1 MPAYAYQALD
11 AAGRTKKGVLQA
23 DTARAARAG
32 LRERGLNPL
41 QVTAVAEG
49 GGGFARR
56 RGGLSAQQ
64 LATVTRQLSAL
75 IGAGLPIDEALAALA
90 DGSDGRLRT
99 QLVALRARVME
110 GATMAQAM
118 AESPET
124 FPTLYRATIAAGES
138 SGRLDQ
144 VLERLADYTET
155 RQALR
160 ARIIL
165 ALAYPLLLTFV
176 ALAVVTGL
184 MIWVVPQVITVFD
197 QAHQTL
203 PWATRVLMGVSDA
216 IERFGPWLL
225 LPPALFAAVL
235 FLVARSPHLRQAW
248 QRGLLRVP
256 VLGRLIRAADMARF
270 ARTLA
275 LLVSSAVPLLEAL
288 GIAAQVIGNHTLRQ
302 SVARVGVRVREGQPL
317 ARALQETGEFPPVM
331 LRLIASGEK
340 SGRLDSLLFD
350 AAAQQEREL
359 DTALDVATT
368 VLGPGVILLVGALVL
383 FIVLAILLPIFSLN
397 TLVR

>member
-49 GGGFARR
+49 GSGFAHRR
-56 RGGLSAQQ
+56 RGLTTQQ

-75 IGAGLPIDEALAALA
+75 IGAGLPIDETLAALA

-110 GATMAQAM
+110 GATLAQAM

-124 FPTLYRATIAAGES
+124 FPSLYRATIAAGES

-203 PWATRVLMGVSDA
+203 PWATRVLMGFSDA

-225 LPPALFAAVL
+225 LPPALLAAAL
-235 FLVARSPHLRQAW
+235 FLVVRSPRLRLVW

-302 SVARVGVRVREGQPL
+302 SVAQVGVRVREGQPL

-340 SGRLDSLLFD
+340 SGRLDTLLFD